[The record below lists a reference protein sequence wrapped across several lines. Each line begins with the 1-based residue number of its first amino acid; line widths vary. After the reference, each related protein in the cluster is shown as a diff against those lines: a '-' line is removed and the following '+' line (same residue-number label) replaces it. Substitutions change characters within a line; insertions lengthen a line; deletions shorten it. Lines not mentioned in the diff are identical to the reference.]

1 MERLKQQL
9 FVLFF
14 SVLILLGLS
23 SCQAPVP
30 QPQELHQTEEPE
42 GSFSLDFRPV
52 REDALLILFDGTNL
66 DGWSIVGKN
75 EYWKVE
81 HNILRSES
89 GAENSW
95 IRFNEPL
102 SDFVLMLD
110 WRNSENSHGGVIIRA
125 ADQGRP
131 SETGYQVQLSRSTL
145 DNWKSCSM
153 YGHLNAPQPPKT
165 PANTWHNLEIRAFGP
180 RISVSINGAQCMD
193 VDQTSVATLSNKTRQ
208 GYIGLLNSHSTKG
221 RHIEFR
227 NIRLELLKP

>member
-89 GAENSW
+89 GAEN
-95 IRFNEPL
+95 L
-102 SDFVLMLD
+102 SL
-110 WRNSENSHGGVIIRA
+110 I
-125 ADQGRP
+125 
-131 SETGYQVQLSRSTL
+131 
-145 DNWKSCSM
+145 
-153 YGHLNAPQPPKT
+153 
-165 PANTWHNLEIRAFGP
+165 
-180 RISVSINGAQCMD
+180 
-193 VDQTSVATLSNKTRQ
+193 
-208 GYIGLLNSHSTKG
+208 
-221 RHIEFR
+221 HI
-227 NIRLELLKP
+227 